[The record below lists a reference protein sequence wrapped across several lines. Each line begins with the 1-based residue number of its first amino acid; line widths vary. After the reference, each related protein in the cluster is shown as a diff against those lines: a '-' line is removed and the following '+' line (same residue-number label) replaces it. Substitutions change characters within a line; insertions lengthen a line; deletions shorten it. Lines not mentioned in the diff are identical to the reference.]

1 MKHIKR
7 YALVMIVFGV
17 FLVPALVQAQMWS
30 GRMSDRLAE
39 QLELT
44 EEQQTQLEEAYND
57 HAKEMIQL
65 RADLQVAR
73 MDLQDMLQS
82 GDSGAS
88 LNKQVNAVSDAQA
101 AILEATVA
109 HQVQVRDILGVETFQ
124 EVMDSHRGGWGLTT
138 PMMQNGQRR
147 SSPGFSRGR

>member
-1 MKHIKR
+1 MKRIKR
-7 YALVMIVFGV
+7 NALAMLVLGV
-17 FLVPALVQAQMWS
+17 FIVPVLLQAQMWS
-30 GRMSDRLAE
+30 GRMGDQMAE
-39 QLELT
+39 EFELT

-82 GDSGAS
+82 GESQAS
-88 LNKQVNAVSDAQA
+88 LNKQVRAVSDAQA

-109 HQVQVRDILGVETFQ
+109 HQVQVREILGVEVFQ
-124 EVMDSHRGGWGLTT
+124 ELVESHRGGWDLST
-138 PMMQNGQRR
+138 PLFQNWQRR
-147 SSPGFSRGR
+147 SAQRSFRGR